1 MQHVP
6 MVEQYQWCTTFQ
18 SISLRDKKDWYLL
31 LIIFF
36 SILKMIVWISLCFSV
51 SLPTLQCV
59 QTKSPKRQFQS
70 FVLIPFIELSI
81 FYKTRSSF

>member
-51 SLPTLQCV
+51 SLSTLQYV